1 MLTKPMKRLMYK
13 FGMTVNPALLMRNRK
28 ALIKLVKTQG
38 STSTESELVKHKE
51 IRSMTLYKAKSH
63 KIKTTQLWTC
73 LSQQFLLSIKKST
86 DVIGNGIP

>member
-28 ALIKLVKTQG
+28 ALIKLVKDQG

-51 IRSMTLYKAKSH
+51 IRSMNP
-63 KIKTTQLWTC
+63 I
-73 LSQQFLLSIKKST
+73 
-86 DVIGNGIP
+86 